1 MDYPKRNIKSVRSLF
16 RGAEVKTGTSK
27 AGKFVCVVNST
38 AYAVS
43 DAAKEILQSDNW
55 MEGIDGLQ
63 SFEFQVNDTWIP
75 VICKA
80 GGALSGQRTL
90 NTEGL

>member
-16 RGAEVKTGTSK
+16 RGADVKTGTSK
-27 AGKFVCVVNST
+27 AGKFVCVVNET

-43 DAAKEILQSDNW
+43 DAAREILKSDNW
-55 MEGIDGLQ
+55 MDGIDDLQ

-80 GGALSGQRTL
+80 GGALSGQKVL
-90 NTEGL
+90 NTADL

>member
-16 RGAEVKTGTSK
+16 RGSDVKTGTSK
-27 AGKFVCVVNST
+27 AGKFVCIVNST

-43 DAAKEILQSDNW
+43 DAAREILESANW
-55 MEGIDGLQ
+55 MDGIDELQ

-80 GGALSGQRTL
+80 GGALSGQKVL
-90 NTEGL
+90 NTADL

>member
-1 MDYPKRNIKSVRSLF
+1 MDYPKRNQQSVRSLF
-16 RGAEVKTGTSK
+16 RGSDVKTGTSK

-43 DAAKEILQSDNW
+43 DAAKTILQSDNW
-55 MEGIDGLQ
+55 MDGIDQLQ

-90 NTEGL
+90 NTADL